1 MAAKLQA
8 VYAALDQ
15 GSNETALKLLKGAL
29 KKAARG
35 TRAELL
41 ALRGVALDRLGRGT
55 EALAACDEA
64 CQQQPL
70 EALGA
75 EKAVS
80 LLYTLSLVY
89 TAAGQHGKVTA
100 LTAGLAAAAPK
111 DPDLQ
116 ERLFKCH
123 CREFDFV
130 RMQQVAMRLYKLTGN
145 SSYLMW
151 AVTTMLLQA
160 THGGEEKLLVLAE
173 TMAGRCWAQKRAAGL
188 ELGREAFHLQVEILS
203 RLGKHQE
210 ALAFLEGF
218 AFKAKDTFCLANVMS
233 QAEHAQL
240 LAMLRLAAGDRD
252 GAIAKVIEVLEG
264 RPGDIRA
271 LESLLDIAS
280 PGTAPP
286 PSVHRDSYAAI
297 NALDRARELSL
308 ANPAAAGDGEGGL
321 WAPLERTTASMQ
333 AAPSGSK
340 ADARGAAL
348 APLTLVN
355 RRLAAAAEGPEAAGL
370 GRKLAEMV
378 FAYWGAFG
386 TLASCRADVK
396 AFLRTLAAGRHE
408 EAARW
413 LCDRLMAEKEA
424 LKAWLAGVDP
434 AALPGDGKPAA
445 IKKLYSLVACFDLC
459 EQLGIYGL
467 GGVDIDPV
475 EVLDIYFQGAAL
487 AAPPAFDRR
496 EYIPGSSLI
505 NVAASHLIRKG
516 LGRERGAGTL
526 AGMIVLEIGAG
537 ISPHDGKIRC
547 ALAAVYGALCVPGSI
562 YDQIERM
569 EVKNIQ
575 YETLA
580 CQFAL
585 PCYALFNPTLL
596 GGLCSRTLRFHRGH
610 FSNAGDTFALAF
622 KHGTYIQALDFAN
635 FRERLACSFTKM
647 SAQYEGGLGLFC
659 AQIVTVGTSPAEAA
673 KAAFGGFA
681 PADDLRDTLP
691 HLRFNHDLQLRPDWF
706 PPASATN
713 GAALVDWLDGR
724 GPADV
729 WWDVPKAAELDAG
742 PARETRAGLS
752 AYLANRVRL
761 VRVLMLL
768 TSEVPDLG
776 ELRAA
781 MEDFRGN
788 QAPEREGASA
798 QIERCTVEAVGA
810 AVELTLVAEQ
820 LGRGEEDP
828 AAGAEGIG
836 RLEDRL
842 AGLRALVEDLAAT
855 CTAGLASAPSYGQ
868 AKALNAAGC
877 FVKEGV
883 LLMGICFQHNIPLV
897 LKTKKLRKRRAGGE
911 ADPLWE
917 RFQAAVSAFTAAA
930 VGALDGLRG
939 ALAAGEFDEREAAA
953 DFCLRLKEKNQDL
966 YDRLFDGS
974 WAERIAGPRVEPQAL
989 LSAVF
994 GSQAEARG
1002 TLEKACRYTGKILS
1016 SVKV

>member
-15 GSNETALKLLKGAL
+15 GSNEAALKLLKGAL
-29 KKAARG
+29 KKATRG
-35 TRAELL
+35 VRTELL
-41 ALRGVALDRLGRGT
+41 ALRGVALDRLGRQA
-55 EALAACDEA
+55 EALATCDEA

-75 EKAVS
+75 EEARKI
-80 LLYTLSLVY
+80 LYTLSLVY
-89 TAAGQHGKVTA
+89 NAAGQHGKVTA

-123 CREFDFV
+123 CREFDYV
-130 RMQQVAMRLYKLTGN
+130 RMQQVAMRLYKLTGH

-218 AFKAKDTFCLANVMS
+218 AFKAEGAFCLANVMS

-240 LAMLRLAAGDRD
+240 LAMLRLAAGDRG
-252 GAIAKVIEVLEG
+252 GAIAKVIEVLED

-308 ANPAAAGDGEGGL
+308 ANPAAAEDGEDGL
-321 WAPLERTTASMQ
+321 WARLERTTASMQ

-348 APLTLVN
+348 APLTLMH
-355 RRLAAAAEGPEAAGL
+355 RRLAATAEGPEAAGL

-413 LCDRLMAEKEA
+413 LCDRLIAEKEA

-434 AALPGDGKPAA
+434 AALPADGKAAA

-487 AAPPAFDRR
+487 TAFYDRR

-580 CQFAL
+580 CQFAI

-610 FSNAGDTFALAF
+610 VSNAGDTFALAF
-622 KHGTYIQALDFAN
+622 KHGTYIQALDFAE

-659 AQIVTVGTSPAEAA
+659 AQVVAAGTSPAEAA

-706 PPASATN
+706 PPATATN

-729 WWDVPKAAELDAG
+729 WWDVPKAAELDAR

-752 AYLANRVRL
+752 AHLANRVRL
-761 VRVLMLL
+761 VWVLMLL
-768 TSEVPDLG
+768 TSEVLDRA
-776 ELRAA
+776 ELHAA
-781 MEDFRGN
+781 MVDFRGN
-788 QAPEREGASA
+788 QAPEREGALA

-828 AAGAEGIG
+828 AAGAEAIG

-842 AGLRALVEDLAAT
+842 AGLRIVVEDLVAT

-930 VGALDGLRG
+930 VGALDGLKG
-939 ALAAGEFDEREAAA
+939 ALAAGEFDEREATA